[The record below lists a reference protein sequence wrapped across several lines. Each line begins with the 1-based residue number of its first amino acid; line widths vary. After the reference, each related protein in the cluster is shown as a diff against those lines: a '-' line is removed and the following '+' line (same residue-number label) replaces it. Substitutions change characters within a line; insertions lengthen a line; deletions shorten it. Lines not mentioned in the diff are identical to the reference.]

1 MRASTRHF
9 ILAIAGVLCLSVPAL
24 GAEFGV
30 TLAYVGP
37 EPHAAL
43 LGVKQGVEEANVQG
57 RFLGQRY
64 HLSRAVGLGRK
75 GPEPANLAAIL
86 AVLDEPEL
94 RRLAAERPS
103 LPILNLTDD
112 GDGLRER
119 CMNNVLHIPPSTH
132 MKEDALGQW
141 RKLHPRTRA
150 AARAWHPDFVKYSAE
165 QLNKRYRKAW
175 GEAMDDAAWA
185 GWAAVKLVSDSVA
198 RLGTTEPAK
207 LLDYLKNDLSF
218 DGQKGIDMSF
228 RPDGQLRQVL
238 LLVENDKI
246 VAEAPVQGVA
256 EPEQLDTLGATACTG
271 Q

>member
-1 MRASTRHF
+1 MRHF
-9 ILAIAGVLCLSVPAL
+9 ILPIALCLSAAAS
-24 GAEFGV
+24 GAEFGA

-37 EPHAAL
+37 EPHTAL
-43 LGVKQGVEEANVQG
+43 LGVKQGIEEANVQG

-64 HLSRAVGLGRK
+64 HLSHAVGLGRK

-103 LPILNLTDD
+103 LAILNLTHE

-119 CMNNVLHIPPSTH
+119 CMKNVLHISPSTR
-132 MKEDALGQW
+132 MKEDALAQW
-141 RKLHPRTRA
+141 HKLYPRTRA
-150 AARAWHPDFVKYSAE
+150 AARAWHVDFVKYSAE

-185 GWAAVKLVSDSVA
+185 GWAAVKLVTDSLA
-198 RLGTTEPAK
+198 RLGTMEPAK

-218 DGQKGIDMSF
+218 DGQKGVDMSF

-238 LLVENDKI
+238 LLVKNDKI
-246 VAEAPVQGVA
+246 VAEAPVQGIA
-256 EPEQLDTLGATACTG
+256 GTEQLDTLGATGCTV